1 MVNEAEKRFIMENR
15 DIVAT
20 EKSSPPWND
29 FLNVLA
35 SCNCNSILCCTI
47 YHYIILNLVTDV
59 FNRSI
64 PR

>member
-20 EKSSPPWND
+20 EKSSWND
-29 FLNVLA
+29 FFKRFSFYA
-35 SCNCNSILCCTI
+35 IAIQYFCCTI